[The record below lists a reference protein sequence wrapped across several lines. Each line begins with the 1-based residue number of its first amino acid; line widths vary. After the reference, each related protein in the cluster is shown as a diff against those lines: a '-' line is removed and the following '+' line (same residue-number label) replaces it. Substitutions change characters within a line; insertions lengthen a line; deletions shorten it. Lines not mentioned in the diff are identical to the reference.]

1 MIFKRHFIFMGES
14 SVCIDLLDKQKELKK
29 HVSAIH
35 IGGKLTLL
43 QRKFFNVLLYNSYDD
58 LLKKEIHEIKI
69 GKLCELAGFDS
80 NDYRMVKHV
89 LISLKRTEVTWNL
102 LGDDEIE
109 EWGIT
114 SLVSEAVIRNGVCYY
129 SYGPM
134 FRKKL
139 YEPEIYARI
148 NLSIMGNFSK
158 SYAFALYEN
167 TTRFR
172 NTGSTG
178 WKDLEFWREVLGVGK
193 NDYRQFKEFNK
204 KVIKSAVKEVNETS
218 DIVLAVEYKREKRRI
233 VALKFDVQ
241 RNPQLSIPFPIKDTL
256 LQKMKENAKQEKSE
270 RAENTVELNSAAY
283 KRMVLF
289 GLTERQAK
297 GFQTEY
303 DDEYIMANLDVVESA
318 YRAGKIAESLP
329 KYAVSALKND
339 YRPVKS
345 PIERDME
352 QKKAGIKQKRER
364 ERREK
369 ERMEALKNKFEA
381 GRIDDVLKKMGLK
394 ERREF
399 EQRFRDQHENNLLY
413 QKTQKIGLEMNHPV
427 VQSLFRSF
435 ARKELL
441 QEAAEGEFD
450 AYLQRQESLACT

>member
-1 MIFKRHFIFMGES
+1 
-14 SVCIDLLDKQKELKK
+14 
-29 HVSAIH
+29 
-35 IGGKLTLL
+35 
-43 QRKFFNVLLYNSYDD
+43 
-58 LLKKEIHEIKI
+58 
-69 GKLCELAGFDS
+69 
-80 NDYRMVKHV
+80 
-89 LISLKRTEVTWNL
+89 
-102 LGDDEIE
+102 
-109 EWGIT
+109 
-114 SLVSEAVIRNGVCYY
+114 
-129 SYGPM
+129 
-134 FRKKL
+134 
-139 YEPEIYARI
+139 
-148 NLSIMGNFSK
+148 
-158 SYAFALYEN
+158 
-167 TTRFR
+167 
-172 NTGSTG
+172 
-178 WKDLEFWREVLGVGK
+178 
-193 NDYRQFKEFNK
+193 
-204 KVIKSAVKEVNETS
+204 
-218 DIVLAVEYKREKRRI
+218 
-233 VALKFDVQ
+233 
-241 RNPQLSIPFPIKDTL
+241 
-256 LQKMKENAKQEKSE
+256 MKENAKQEKSE